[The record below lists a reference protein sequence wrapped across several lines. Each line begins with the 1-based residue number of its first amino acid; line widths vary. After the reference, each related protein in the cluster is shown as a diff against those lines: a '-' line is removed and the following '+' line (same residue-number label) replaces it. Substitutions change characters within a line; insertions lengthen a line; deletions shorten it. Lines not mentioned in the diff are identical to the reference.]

1 MTYSAVQVCESLVHC
16 TSKLVCT
23 VNTRVEYRNRFIKD
37 FRLEPELRNFK
48 HCGICFQIFTLD
60 SCHFQQDEAKR
71 WKDRGN
77 KLSKDSS
84 SVDMA
89 IRCYSLALKY
99 APLKEKELIGTI
111 LSNRCSMYIKKG
123 DNEAALKDA
132 RQSVKYKP
140 DWAKVTIHSNLCT

>member
-1 MTYSAVQVCESLVHC
+1 MRLSRILYIEFL
-16 TSKLVCT
+16 
-23 VNTRVEYRNRFIKD
+23 NTRVEYRHRFIKV
-37 FRLEPELRNFK
+37 FRLVPELWNFK

-60 SCHFQQDEAKR
+60 SSHFQQDEAKR

-77 KLSKDSS
+77 KLSIDSS

-89 IRCYSLALKY
+89 IRCYSLALNY
-99 APLKEKELIGTI
+99 APLKEKDLKGTI

-123 DNEAALKDA
+123 DNEAALEDA